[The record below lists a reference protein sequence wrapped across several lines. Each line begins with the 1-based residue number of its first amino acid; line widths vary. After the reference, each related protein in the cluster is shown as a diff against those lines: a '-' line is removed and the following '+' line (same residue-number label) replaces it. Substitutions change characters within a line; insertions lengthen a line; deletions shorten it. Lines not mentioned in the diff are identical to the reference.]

1 MSITLRLFSGGH
13 DLPQNLTTLPRG
25 LRPWERPRPKNS
37 LGKMLPFRPGAL
49 LESKVMTVTTTS
61 LSPEVLDR
69 YEPVIGLEVH
79 VQLLTN
85 TKAFCGCANRF
96 GGEPNTHICPTCLG
110 LPGALPVLNQR
121 AVEYAVLA
129 ATAINCEVRQHSVF
143 ARKNYFY
150 PDLPKGYQISQ
161 FDKPLAEHGWI
172 DVPALDESGQSV
184 IKRIGVTRLHME
196 EDAGKSMHDGFPESA
211 TKTYV
216 DLNRCGT
223 PLIEIVSE
231 PDLRT
236 PDEAYEYLT
245 RLKEILLYTGVS
257 DCNMEEGSLR
267 CDANVSVRPRGQ
279 KQFGTK
285 AEVKNVNSFRFI
297 RSALEYEIERQVELI
312 ESGGR
317 VAQETRLWNAN
328 EGRTYS
334 MRSKEQAHDYR
345 YFPEPDLPPLLVTG
359 EWKAILAER
368 MPELPEA
375 RRKRLVAEYQITMQ
389 DAHTLTATREFADQF
404 ETAARQAKSPRRV
417 ANLIQSELMGR
428 LKAKGLDL
436 EESPITM
443 KGLVQ
448 AADLAEAG
456 ELSSKQLKGLFDTA
470 FEKGEDFGSVY
481 EREKPQQISDP
492 SALEKMIQEV
502 IASNP
507 KQVEQ
512 YRGGKKTVAAFFVGQ
527 VMRLSKGQA
536 NPALLNELVSK
547 QLDA

>member
-1 MSITLRLFSGGH
+1 
-13 DLPQNLTTLPRG
+13 
-25 LRPWERPRPKNS
+25 
-37 LGKMLPFRPGAL
+37 
-49 LESKVMTVTTTS
+49 MTVTTTS

-96 GGEPNTHICPTCLG
+96 GGEPNTHICPVCLG
-110 LPGALPVLNQR
+110 LPGALPVLNKR
-121 AVEYAVLA
+121 AVEFAVLA
-129 ATAINCEVRQHSVF
+129 ATAINCEVREHSVF

-172 DVPALDESGQSV
+172 DVPAFDNSGRSV
-184 IKRIGVTRLHME
+184 TKRIGITRLHME
-196 EDAGKSMHDGFPESA
+196 EDAGKSMHDGFADSA

-297 RSALEYEIERQVELI
+297 RSALEYEIERQVDLI

-317 VAQETRLWNAN
+317 VTQETRLWNAN

-345 YFPEPDLPPLLVTG
+345 HFPEPDLPPLLVSG
-359 EWKAILAER
+359 AWKEILVSR

-375 RRKRLVAEYQITMQ
+375 RRKRMIAEYDLSAQ
-389 DAHTLTATREFADQF
+389 DAHTLAASREFADRF
-404 ETAARQAKSPRRV
+404 EAVAKTARSPRRV
-417 ANLIQSELMGR
+417 ANVLLSEAGGR
-428 LKAKGLDL
+428 LKALGIELDQ
-436 EESPITM
+436 SPVTM
-443 KGLVQ
+443 AGIVL
-448 AADLAEAG
+448 AADLLDEG
-456 ELSSKQLKGLFDTA
+456 KISSKQMKQIFDES
-470 FEKGEDFGSVY
+470 FEKGEDFGAVY
-481 EREKPQQISDP
+481 EREKPHKI
-492 SALEKMIQEV
+492 
-502 IASNP
+502 
-507 KQVEQ
+507 
-512 YRGGKKTVAAFFVGQ
+512 
-527 VMRLSKGQA
+527 
-536 NPALLNELVSK
+536 
-547 QLDA
+547 